1 MASRRLFD
9 GAQVEIGSLP
19 VRAITQAWIK
29 ISGIWRRATVWIKV
43 SGVWREAEPKT
54 KQSGAWR

>member
-1 MASRRLFD
+1 VASRRLFD

-29 ISGIWRRATVWIKV
+29 ISGIWKKATLWIKV
-43 SGVWREAEPKT
+43 SGVWKEAEPKT
-54 KQSGAWR
+54 KVAGEWK